1 MTLTS
6 PTATEQF
13 VTVAGLQV
21 EVLKGGSGDP
31 LVILHRDVGNPGWL
45 PFHEELASS
54 RTVYIPSHSGFGKSE
69 RPEWARNVRDIAA
82 LQVSTLQELGL
93 GPVDLCGF
101 GFGGWI
107 AAEIAIMNPSLVRK
121 LVLVG
126 AAGIQPKE
134 GEIMDQFIMSTRD
147 YVKAMFH
154 DETKF
159 NQVYGS
165 EPDIDQ
171 LEIWEIDREMTTR
184 VAWKPYMFNHAI
196 QHLMSG
202 VKAPTLLVWG
212 KQDKVVP
219 PICGEQYRDAT
230 PNARLE
236 VIGNCGHF
244 AEVDQASAMAK
255 LIGEFLAE

>member
-6 PTATEQF
+6 QTATERF
-13 VTVAGLQV
+13 VTVAGLQI
-21 EVLKGGSGDP
+21 EVLKGGTGDP
-31 LVILHRDVGNPGWL
+31 LVMLHRDVGNPGWL
-45 PFHEELASS
+45 PFHEEMASS
-54 RTVYIPSHSGFGKSE
+54 RTLYIPSHGGFGKSE

-82 LQVSTLQELGL
+82 LQVWTLQELGL
-93 GPVDLCGF
+93 DTVDLCGF

-107 AAEIAIMNPSLVRK
+107 AAEIATMNPSLVRK

-147 YVKAMFH
+147 YVKSMFH
-154 DETKF
+154 VETGF

-196 QHLMSG
+196 QHLMGG
-202 VKAPTLLVWG
+202 VEAPTLLVWG

-219 PICGEQYRDAT
+219 PVCGEQYRDAT
-230 PNARLE
+230 PNGRLE
-236 VIGNCGHF
+236 LIDNCGHF
-244 AEVDQASAMAK
+244 AEVDRAPEMAK
-255 LIGEFLAE
+255 LLREFLAG